1 MEVDIETII
10 EALNNYENILNPD
23 NLQHLPNVI
32 KRRLVM
38 KRVHVRQ
45 VEFKIKVN
53 KEYKLTYEDK
63 EAIAEAVI
71 FFKKYV

>member
-1 MEVDIETII
+1 MEVDIETIL
-10 EALNNYENILNPD
+10 EALSNYQDILNPD
-23 NLQHLPNVI
+23 NLQHLPIGI

-53 KEYKLTYEDK
+53 KEHKLTYEDK

-71 FFKKYV
+71 FLKKYV

>member
-1 MEVDIETII
+1 MEVDIETIL
-10 EALNNYENILNPD
+10 EALSNYQDILNPD
-23 NLQHLPNVI
+23 NFEHLPLII